1 MRATLSLVGE
11 GQCGT
16 GEYSSKRNKRKS
28 GEPGG
33 GSENKGQKSPKRMK
47 IVAETQ
53 SRRRVAK
60 EKIQGKL
67 QTNFAAVR
75 RILIEDQD
83 QQKSDQDQKKS
94 VKRRRKM
101 KNVALHCFNYS
112 GKGKGKGK
120 VGKGKGGKGKGKGK
134 GQFVV

>member
-1 MRATLSLVGE
+1 MDAYGVATWLPYTGAEFKVLAGE

-16 GEYSSKRNKRKS
+16 GEHSSKRNKRKS

-53 SRRRVAK
+53 SRRRAK
-60 EKIQGKL
+60 EKIQETL

-75 RILIEDQD
+75 LILIEDQKSGPRSKEKRGKEAQD
-83 QQKSDQDQKKS
+83 EERRSAFLQQQWER
-94 VKRRRKM
+94 KREREM
-101 KNVALHCFNYS
+101 
-112 GKGKGKGK
+112 
-120 VGKGKGGKGKGKGK
+120 
-134 GQFVV
+134 GQR